1 MAINVDAIIEAAIRK
16 GELDDLPGKGKPLNL
31 ADESGIHP
39 EDRMTYHILGNAG
52 IVPPEVEMFGR
63 LEEMREEL
71 KGLTDP
77 AARKTLATE
86 ISALESLHKMK
97 LEHARR
103 R

>member
-1 MAINVDAIIEAAIRK
+1 MGINVDAIIEAAILR
-16 GELDDLPGKGKPLNL
+16 GELDDLPGKGKPLEL

-52 IVPPEVEMFGR
+52 ILPPEVEILGR
-63 LEEMREEL
+63 LERMRKRLSE
-71 KGLTDP
+71 LTDP
-77 AARKTLATE
+77 EEKRSLATE
-86 ISALESLHKMK
+86 IASLDSVRRMK